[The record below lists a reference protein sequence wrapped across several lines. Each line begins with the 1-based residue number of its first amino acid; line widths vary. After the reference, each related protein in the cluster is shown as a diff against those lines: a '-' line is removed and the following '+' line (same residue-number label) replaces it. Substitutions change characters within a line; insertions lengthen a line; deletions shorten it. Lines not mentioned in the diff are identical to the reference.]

1 MTSANKQPF
10 VAREKLKDEEVG
22 CGMQRVEGKV
32 GNKKIPPFLTGNCFF
47 YLSQTHPYIRVGPI
61 LGSVDAVYILKDGN
75 GAPIPDTRRVFVSLG
90 DGDGIISLLAG
101 I

>member
-32 GNKKIPPFLTGNCFF
+32 GNKKINNE
-47 YLSQTHPYIRVGPI
+47 
-61 LGSVDAVYILKDGN
+61 A
-75 GAPIPDTRRVFVSLG
+75 TRKSTMRKLVKK
-90 DGDGIISLLAG
+90 AK
-101 I
+101 